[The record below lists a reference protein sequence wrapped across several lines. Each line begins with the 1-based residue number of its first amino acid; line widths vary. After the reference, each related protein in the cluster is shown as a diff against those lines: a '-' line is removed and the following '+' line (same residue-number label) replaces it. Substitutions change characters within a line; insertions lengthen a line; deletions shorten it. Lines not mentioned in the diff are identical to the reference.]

1 MVLFLD
7 RVSNIDETV
16 KTAFIEITQNKKKK
30 KEKVSD
36 ATPPQIWHLNKEILE
51 MRFQKKRK
59 KLRKEMESKIKIH
72 IEVETEE
79 EFRRILI
86 NLDAYLLKIIK
97 FRA

>member
-16 KTAFIEITQNKKKK
+16 KAAFIEITQNKKKRK

-51 MRFQKKRK
+51 MRFHKKR
-59 KLRKEMESKIKIH
+59 
-72 IEVETEE
+72 
-79 EFRRILI
+79 
-86 NLDAYLLKIIK
+86 N
-97 FRA
+97 

>member
-16 KTAFIEITQNKKKK
+16 KAAFIEITQNKKKRK

-51 MRFQKKRK
+51 MRFR
-59 KLRKEMESKIKIH
+59 
-72 IEVETEE
+72 
-79 EFRRILI
+79 
-86 NLDAYLLKIIK
+86 
-97 FRA
+97 